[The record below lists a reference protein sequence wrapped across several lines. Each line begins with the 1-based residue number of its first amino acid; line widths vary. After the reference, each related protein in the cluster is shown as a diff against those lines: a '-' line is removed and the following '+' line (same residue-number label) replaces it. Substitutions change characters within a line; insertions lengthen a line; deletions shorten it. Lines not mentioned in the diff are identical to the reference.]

1 MEKRPNSA
9 HVARFSRLPPASS
22 EKKPGNW
29 NGALRP
35 AIAED
40 AKAIATVHI
49 QSWQSAYRG
58 QLPDRY
64 LDNLG
69 QELERR
75 TEMWRSGITAPRTSG
90 TEVWVADWGADSDRR
105 IDGFVAF
112 GPARDPDP
120 NAGAEVYA
128 IYVHP
133 NVWGQGLGRTLLRR
147 AMERLQSLGYS
158 TSMLWVLESNAR
170 ARRFYEAAG
179 WSADGRTKLETLPD
193 NIELRELMYRTR
205 LNP

>member
-1 MEKRPNSA
+1 M
-9 HVARFSRLPPASS
+9 PPASP
-22 EKKPGNW
+22 EKTPNGW
-29 NGALRP
+29 NGSLRP

-49 QSWQSAYRG
+49 QTWQSAYRG
-58 QLPDRY
+58 QLPDHY

-69 QELERR
+69 EELARR
-75 TEMWRSGITAPRTSG
+75 TEMWRSGITAPRTSR
-90 TEVWVADWGADSDRR
+90 TEVWVADYDKR

-112 GPARDPDP
+112 GPARDADPDVV
-120 NAGAEVYA
+120 AEVYA

-133 NVWGQGLGRTLLRR
+133 NLWGQGLGRILLRQ
-147 AMERLQSLGYS
+147 ATERLRSLAYS

-179 WSADGRTKLETLPD
+179 WFADGRTKLETLPD
-193 NIELRELMYRTR
+193 NIELREVMYRTR